1 MLIPLNNRAPG
12 LFSRLSSNRARA
24 LGWLGILGRFS
35 SSSIGLNNRGLV
47 YSILL
52 VVVLK
57 LL

>member
-1 MLIPLNNRAPG
+1 M
-12 LFSRLSSNRARA
+12 
-24 LGWLGILGRFS
+24 LGRFS

-57 LL
+57 LLQESSKLVVLLT

>member
-1 MLIPLNNRAPG
+1 MLVSLNNRVLG
-12 LFSRLSSNRARA
+12 LLSRLNSNKARA